1 VYNLKSAFN
10 PEYFAYGMRFEM
22 TIINLKRQIITD
34 NDGNPVGIILPLD
47 EYDRIKKLLNSQN
60 REDEEEDK
68 LQLIKNAANDPLFLA
83 DLEETM
89 SVYQQVDTEWWEPKE

>member
-1 VYNLKSAFN
+1 
-10 PEYFAYGMRFEM
+10 MRFEM

-47 EYDRIKKLLNSQN
+47 EYDRIKKLLNSKN
-60 REDEEEDK
+60 REVEEEDK
-68 LQLIKNAANDPLFLA
+68 LRLIKKAANDPLFLA

-89 SVYQQVDTEWWEPKE
+89 SVYQQVDTEWWERKE

>member
-1 VYNLKSAFN
+1 
-10 PEYFAYGMRFEM
+10 M

-47 EYDRIKKLLNSQN
+47 EYDRIKKLLNSKN

-68 LQLIKNAANDPLFLA
+68 LRLIKKAANDPLFLA

-89 SVYQQVDTEWWEPKE
+89 AVYQQVDTEWWERKE